1 MTETSHPR
9 ILHGG
14 PSPSLLAAAV
24 AMLVLA
30 AGCKKEEAVRADVGF
45 YKKVQE
51 QLILAKPDAVIE
63 LPEGRFQLDRSL
75 SSTVDGITIR
85 GKGPDK
91 TILSFKGQ
99 TQGAEGLLVKGN
111 RITIE
116 DLAIEDT
123 KGDAIKISGSDGLVI
138 RRVRTEWTGGPKATN
153 GAYGLYPVQCKNVL
167 IEDSVAI
174 GASDAGIYVGQS
186 EHVIIRRNKVMRNVA
201 GIESENTKYADIY
214 ENTATENTGGIL
226 VVDLPDLPVQGGKST
241 RVFNNDVYG
250 NNTDNFA
257 PEGNIVATV
266 PQGTG
271 VMIMASDQ
279 VEVFNNRIRD
289 NQAFNLTVVSY
300 FVADKPIKD
309 KNYDPYPESI
319 SIHGNTFSG
328 GGDAPSGLLLRL
340 LALKLGKPLPDILY
354 DGIIDGKKLTP
365 QGTLPEELRLC
376 IRNNGDADFANADL
390 EHKSANISRDLAP
403 YDCARPSYEP
413 VKLSGVTQ

>member
-1 MTETSHPR
+1 MA
-9 ILHGG
+9 LHGG
-14 PSPSLLAAAV
+14 RSPALLAAAV
-24 AMLVLA
+24 ATLVLA
-30 AGCKKEEAVRADVGF
+30 TGCKKQEAVRANADF

-51 QLILAKPDAVIE
+51 QLILAKPGAVVE

-75 SSTVDGITIR
+75 SSTVDGVTIR

-111 RITIE
+111 NITIE

-123 KGDAIKISGSDGLVI
+123 KGDAIKVNGSDGLVI

-226 VVDLPDLPVQGGKST
+226 IVDLPDLPVQGGKST
-241 RVFNNDVYG
+241 RVFNNDVYA
-250 NNTDNFA
+250 NNTENFA

-271 VMIMASDQ
+271 VMILASDQ

-289 NQAFNLTVVSY
+289 NQAMNLTVVSY
-300 FVADKPIKD
+300 FVADRPIKD

-319 SIHGNTFSG
+319 FIHDNTFSG
-328 GGDAPSGLLLRL
+328 GGNAPSGLLLRL
-340 LALKLGKPLPDILY
+340 LALKLGKPFPDILY
-354 DGIIDGKKLTP
+354 DGIVDGKKLTP
-365 QGTLPEELRLC
+365 QGTLPDELRLC
-376 IRNNGDADFANADL
+376 IRNNGDADFANVDL
-390 EHKSANISRDLAP
+390 EHNSENIRRELASH
-403 YDCARPSYEP
+403 DCAHPSYEP

>member
-1 MTETSHPR
+1 MTTTLPL
-9 ILHGG
+9 I
-14 PSPSLLAAAV
+14 AAALVTLVV
-24 AMLVLA
+24 AT
-30 AGCKKEEAVRADVGF
+30 GCKKQEAVRADADF

-51 QLILAKPDAVIE
+51 QLILAKPGAVIE

-75 SSTVDGITIR
+75 SSTVDGVTIR

-91 TILSFKGQ
+91 TVLSFKGQ

-111 RITIE
+111 NITIE

-123 KGDAIKISGSDGLVI
+123 KGDAIKVNGSDGLAI

-241 RVFNNDVYG
+241 RVFNNDVYA
-250 NNTDNFA
+250 NNTENFA

-271 VMIMASDQ
+271 VMILASDQ

-289 NQAFNLTVVSY
+289 NQAMNLTVVSY
-300 FVADKPIKD
+300 FVANRPIKD
-309 KNYDPYPESI
+309 KSYDPYPESI
-319 SIHGNTFSG
+319 FIHDNTFSG

-340 LALKLGKPLPDILY
+340 LALKLGKPFPDITY

-365 QGTLPEELRLC
+365 QGTLPDGLRLC
-376 IRNNGDADFANADL
+376 IRNNGDADFANVDL
-390 EHKSANISRDLAP
+390 EHNSENIRRELAP
-403 YDCARPSYEP
+403 HDCAHPSYEA

>member
-1 MTETSHPR
+1 MTETSHPSLLR
-9 ILHGG
+9 GSR
-14 PSPSLLAAAV
+14 SPSLLAVAV
-24 AMLVLA
+24 ATLALA
-30 AGCKKEEAVRADVGF
+30 AGCKKEEAVRADADF

-51 QLILAKPDAVIE
+51 QLIRARPDAVID

-123 KGDAIKISGSDGLVI
+123 KGDAIKISGSDGVVI
-138 RRVRTEWTGGPKATN
+138 RRVRTEWTGGPKPSN

-186 EHVIIRRNKVMRNVA
+186 EHVIIRRNKAMRNVA

-214 ENTATENTGGIL
+214 ENITTENTGGIL

-241 RVFNNDVYG
+241 RVFNNDVYS

-266 PQGTG
+266 PRGTG

-289 NQAFNLTVVSY
+289 NQAMNLTVVSY

-319 SIHGNTFSG
+319 SIHDNTFSG

-390 EHKSANISRDLAP
+390 EHNSANIRRDLAP
-403 YDCARPSYEP
+403 HDCAHSSHEP
-413 VKLSGVTQ
+413 VKLTGVIQ